1 MKLISFLVLLAISNL
16 AFAQDF
22 LPLWPKGKMPNSKGL
37 PIKDSIA
44 NERIYQVGT
53 PGMYVYLPS
62 IQENNGAAVVICPG
76 GGYSRLAYMISGI
89 QLAKWFNTL
98 GISAFVLNYRLP
110 HSPDLVAREYGPLMD
125 AQRAMKLIRANAVKW
140 QIDTARVGIL
150 GSSAGGHLAALAS
163 NYSKDLTAIKDS
175 IDNRSYLPDFTI
187 LISPVIDLGVYAHKG
202 SRTNLLGD
210 QPSDS
215 LVKQFS
221 VQNLVTGKTPVTF
234 IVGAM
239 DDKVV
244 VPMNSLLYYQAL
256 LLHNVSGSYHVF
268 PQGAHAIALRNNPGS
283 TNLWTNLCEEWM
295 KEMKII
301 RPLK

>member
-62 IQENNGAAVVICPG
+62 VQENNGAAVVICPG
-76 GGYSRLAYMISGI
+76 GGYSRLAYMISGV
-89 QLAKWFNTL
+89 QLAKWFNTI

-140 QIDTARVGIL
+140 QIDTSRIGIL
-150 GSSAGGHLAALAS
+150 GSSAGGHLAALTS

-175 IDNRSYLPDFTI
+175 IDSRNYLPDFTI
-187 LISPVIDLGVYAHKG
+187 LISPVIDLDVYAHKG

-256 LLHNVSGSYHVF
+256 LLHSVSASYHVF